1 MSFLLFSELEGVA
14 AHNKFPLLFS
24 GLEGVA
30 AHDVAIYSSPISCG
44 TLTKMET
51 SVFDRIDHG
60 NHLDQHFR
68 MVSY

>member
-30 AHDVAIYSSPISCG
+30 AHDVPF
-44 TLTKMET
+44 TLLPFPVEP
-51 SVFDRIDHG
+51 
-60 NHLDQHFR
+60 
-68 MVSY
+68 